1 MTSKKSLKRSLGL
14 LIKQLN
20 LINTF
25 FFEGFVDKLLKKPRF
40 DVFFF

>member
-1 MTSKKSLKRSLGL
+1 MTSKKNLNRSSGL

-20 LINTF
+20 LISTF
-25 FFEGFVDKLLKKPRF
+25 VFEGFVDKLLKKPRF